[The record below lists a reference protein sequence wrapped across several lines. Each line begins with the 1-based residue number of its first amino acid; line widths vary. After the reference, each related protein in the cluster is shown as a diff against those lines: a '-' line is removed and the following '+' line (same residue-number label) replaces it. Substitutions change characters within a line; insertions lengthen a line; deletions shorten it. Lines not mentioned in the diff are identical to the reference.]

1 MEELKNKRQ
10 KKKDKPQKREK
21 TKEEKKDS
29 VSSVIDL
36 VGDIIGNL
44 EKYTS
49 RINANLDS
57 LYLSVGGKEPSEI
70 AVKFGALSSAVGLL
84 LELLDTKTK
93 LKVKSPEKI
102 SVVCDY
108 LSSDIKFSIDVTVKI
123 RILDVVKTGIEI
135 LVLMLK
141 RGVIKK

>member
-1 MEELKNKRQ
+1 MRVLIATEKPFAPAAVNGIREIVETAGHEL
-10 KKKDKPQKREK
+10 
-21 TKEEKKDS
+21 
-29 VSSVIDL
+29 IL
-36 VGDIIGNL
+36 L

-84 LELLDTKTK
+84 LELLDSKTK